1 MKEHELKTDPQV
13 FDLLEYVHPPLT
25 FALHTSFAGLSMG
38 LRRGG

>member
-13 FDLLEYVHPPLT
+13 FDLLEYVHPPLHVRVT
-25 FALHTSFAGLSMG
+25 YILRGPIMG